1 MSGMELSLGEFGDCR
16 RARVGRDFLAALV
29 GEQTTCLRKLGGSR
43 AGEVRFGR
51 FLRNREVTMSEM
63 LAEAGRATGERV
75 GGRHILAI
83 QDTTELNFSAHRRR
97 KQGFGTVGNG
107 VDIGLFMH
115 PVVAVDAATGG
126 IVGLAGATVLN
137 RTERARAPRRKRPL
151 SDKESRRWLDGAE
164 TAGRVLCGARLITVV
179 ADRES
184 DIYEEFSRRPAN
196 VELLTRAAQDRALED
211 GGRLFE
217 TCAAMPTRQRF
228 VIDVAAKGSRP
239 ARQATV
245 ALAFGEVT
253 IKRPRNGAAPTLPAT
268 LRLDVVVVREI
279 APPDG
284 AVPVRWVLLT
294 THQVAST
301 AQARRILAWYRLR
314 WIIEQVFRTLKGQGF
329 AIEDSQ
335 IVDAATLAKLATTAL
350 IAAVRVMQLV
360 RGRDGRTGQSLT
372 DAFAAEDE
380 VLIEALVS
388 RLEGNTEKQKNPHPC
403 GSLARAAWVIGRL
416 GGWSGYSGGGYKPP
430 GPKTMYDGLVKFNAI
445 KQGWGLAPTTG
456 AAKNV

>member
-1 MSGMELSLGEFGDCR
+1 MSGMELSLGEFGDIR

-29 GEQTTCLRKLGGSR
+29 GGQTTCLRKLGGSR

-51 FLRNREVTMSEM
+51 FLRNSEVTMSAM
-63 LAEAGRATGERV
+63 LTETGRATGERI

-83 QDTTELNFSAHRRR
+83 QDTTELNFSAHRGR

-107 VDIGLFMH
+107 VDIGLFLH
-115 PVVAVDAATGG
+115 PVVAVDAVTGG
-126 IVGLAGATVLN
+126 IVGLAGATVLH
-137 RTERARAPRRKRPL
+137 RTERRRKRVL

-164 TAGRVLCGARLITVV
+164 TAGRVLCGALSITVV

-184 DIYEEFSRRPAN
+184 DIYEEFARRPAN
-196 VELLTRAAQDRALED
+196 VELLTRAAQDRALEG
-211 GGRLFE
+211 GGRLFAA
-217 TCAAMPTRQRF
+217 CAAMETRERF
-228 VIDVAAKGSRP
+228 VIDVPAKGNRP

-245 ALAFGEVT
+245 ALGFGEVT
-253 IKRPRNGAAPTLPAT
+253 IKRPCNGAARTLPET
-268 LRLDVVVVREI
+268 LRLRVVVVRET

-294 THQVAST
+294 THRVASV

-335 IVDAATLAKLATTAL
+335 VVDAATLAKLATAAL

-360 RGRDGRTGQSLT
+360 RGRDGGTGQSLT
-372 DAFAAEDE
+372 DAFAAADE
-380 VLIEALVS
+380 ALIEALVV
-388 RLEGNTEKQKNPHPC
+388 RLEGRTEKQKNPHPP
-403 GSLARAAWVIGRL
+403 GSFARAAWVIGRL

-430 GPKTMYDGLVKFNAI
+430 GPKTMYDGLVKFDAF
-445 KQGWGLAPTTG
+445 KQGWGLSLIHI
-456 AAKNV
+456 

>member
-1 MSGMELSLGEFGDCR
+1 MSGMELSLGEFGDIR

-29 GEQTTCLRKLGGSR
+29 GGKTTCLRKLGGSR

-51 FLRNREVTMSEM
+51 FLRNSEVTMSAM
-63 LAEAGRATGERV
+63 LTETGRATGERI

-83 QDTTELNFSAHRRR
+83 QDTTELNFSAHRGR

-107 VDIGLFMH
+107 VDIGLFLH
-115 PVVAVDAATGG
+115 PVVAVDAVTGG

-137 RTERARAPRRKRPL
+137 RTERRRKRVL

-164 TAGRVLCGARLITVV
+164 TAGRVLCGALSITVV

-184 DIYEEFSRRPAN
+184 DIYEEFARRPAN
-196 VELLTRAAQDRALED
+196 VELLTRAAQDRALEG
-211 GGRLFE
+211 GGRLFAA
-217 TCAAMPTRQRF
+217 CAAMATRERF
-228 VIDVAAKGSRP
+228 VIDVPAKGNRP

-253 IKRPRNGAAPTLPAT
+253 IKRPRNGAARTLPET
-268 LRLDVVVVREI
+268 LRLRVVVVREV

-284 AVPVRWVLLT
+284 AAPVRWVLLT
-294 THQVAST
+294 THRVASV

-335 IVDAATLAKLATTAL
+335 VVDAATLAKLATAAL

-360 RGRDGRTGQSLT
+360 RGRDGGTGQSLT
-372 DAFAAEDE
+372 DAFAAADE
-380 VLIEALVS
+380 ALIEALVV
-388 RLEGNTEKQKNPHPC
+388 RLEGRTEKQKNPHPP

-430 GPKTMYDGLVKFNAI
+430 GPKTMYDGLIKFDAI
-445 KQGWGLAPTTG
+445 KQGWGLAPATG
-456 AAKNV
+456 AA

>member
-1 MSGMELSLGEFGDCR
+1 MSGMELSLGEFGDIR

-29 GEQTTCLRKLGGSR
+29 GGQTTCLRKLGGSR

-51 FLRNREVTMSEM
+51 FLRNSEVTMSAM
-63 LAEAGRATGERV
+63 LTETGRATGERI

-83 QDTTELNFSAHRRR
+83 QDTTELNFSAHRGR

-107 VDIGLFMH
+107 VDIGLFLH
-115 PVVAVDAATGG
+115 PVVAVDAVTGG

-137 RTERARAPRRKRPL
+137 RTERRRKRVL

-164 TAGRVLCGARLITVV
+164 TAGRVLCGALSITVV

-184 DIYEEFSRRPAN
+184 DIYEEFARRPAN
-196 VELLTRAAQDRALED
+196 VELLTRAAQDRALEG
-211 GGRLFE
+211 GGRLFAA
-217 TCAAMPTRQRF
+217 CAAMATRERF
-228 VIDVAAKGSRP
+228 VIDVPAKGNRP

-245 ALAFGEVT
+245 ALGFGEVT
-253 IKRPRNGAAPTLPAT
+253 IKRPCNGAARTLPET
-268 LRLDVVVVREI
+268 LRLRVVVVRET

-294 THQVAST
+294 THRVASV

-335 IVDAATLAKLATTAL
+335 VVDAATLAKLATAAL

-360 RGRDGRTGQSLT
+360 RGRDGGTGQSLT
-372 DAFAAEDE
+372 DAFAAADE
-380 VLIEALVS
+380 ALIEALVV
-388 RLEGNTEKQKNPHPC
+388 RLEGRTEKQKNPHPP

-430 GPKTMYDGLVKFNAI
+430 GPKTMYDGLVKFDAI
-445 KQGWGLAPTTG
+445 KQGWGLAPATG

>member
-1 MSGMELSLGEFGDCR
+1 MSGMELSLGEFGDIR

-29 GEQTTCLRKLGGSR
+29 GGQTTCLRKLGGSR

-51 FLRNREVTMSEM
+51 FLRNSEVTMSAM
-63 LAEAGRATGERV
+63 LTETGRATGERI

-83 QDTTELNFSAHRRR
+83 QDTTELNFSAHRGR

-107 VDIGLFMH
+107 VDIGLFLH
-115 PVVAVDAATGG
+115 PVVAVDAVTGG

-137 RTERARAPRRKRPL
+137 RTERRRKPRRKRVL

-164 TAGRVLCGARLITVV
+164 TAGRVLCGALSITVV

-184 DIYEEFSRRPAN
+184 DIYEEFARRPAN
-196 VELLTRAAQDRALED
+196 VELLTRAAQDRALEG
-211 GGRLFE
+211 GGRLF
-217 TCAAMPTRQRF
+217 AACTAMATRERF
-228 VIDVAAKGSRP
+228 VIDMPAKGNRP

-245 ALAFGEVT
+245 ALGFGEVT
-253 IKRPRNGAAPTLPAT
+253 IKRPCNGAARTLPET
-268 LRLDVVVVREI
+268 LRLRVVVVRET

-294 THQVAST
+294 THRVASV

-335 IVDAATLAKLATTAL
+335 VVDAATLAKLAT
-350 IAAVRVMQLV
+350 AA
-360 RGRDGRTGQSLT
+360 
-372 DAFAAEDE
+372 
-380 VLIEALVS
+380 LIEALVV
-388 RLEGNTEKQKNPHPC
+388 RLEGQTEKQKNPHPP

-430 GPKTMYDGLVKFNAI
+430 GPKTMYDGLVKFDAI
-445 KQGWGLAPTTG
+445 KQGWGLAPATG

>member
-1 MSGMELSLGEFGDCR
+1 MSGMELSLGEFGDIR

-29 GEQTTCLRKLGGSR
+29 GGQTTCLRKLGGSR

-51 FLRNREVTMSEM
+51 FLRNSEVTMSAM
-63 LAEAGRATGERV
+63 LTETGRATGERI

-83 QDTTELNFSAHRRR
+83 QDTTELNFSAHRGR

-107 VDIGLFMH
+107 VDIGLFLH
-115 PVVAVDAATGG
+115 PVVAVDAVTGG

-137 RTERARAPRRKRPL
+137 RTERRRKPRRKRVL

-164 TAGRVLCGARLITVV
+164 TAGRVLCGALSITVV

-184 DIYEEFSRRPAN
+184 DIYEEFARRPAN
-196 VELLTRAAQDRALED
+196 VELLTRAAQDRALEG
-211 GGRLFE
+211 GGRLFAA
-217 TCAAMPTRQRF
+217 CAAMATRERF
-228 VIDVAAKGSRP
+228 VIDVPAKGNRP

-245 ALAFGEVT
+245 ALGFGEVT
-253 IKRPRNGAAPTLPAT
+253 IKRPCNGAARTLPET
-268 LRLDVVVVREI
+268 LRLRVVVVRET

-294 THQVAST
+294 THRVASV

-335 IVDAATLAKLATTAL
+335 VVDATLAKLATAAL

-360 RGRDGRTGQSLT
+360 RGRDGGTGQSLT
-372 DAFAAEDE
+372 DAFAAADE
-380 VLIEALVS
+380 ALIEALVV
-388 RLEGNTEKQKNPHPC
+388 RLEGRTEKQKNPHPP

-430 GPKTMYDGLVKFNAI
+430 GPKTMYDGLVKFDAI
-445 KQGWGLAPTTG
+445 KQGWGLAPATG